1 MVQARK
7 KKPSAEKVLLVR
19 LAEKQSGDEQGV
31 LGERYVFMERIVID
45 GEFLCELLSSI
56 GEWG

>member
-7 KKPSAEKVLLVR
+7 KKPSAEKVPLVR

-31 LGERYVFMERIVID
+31 LGE
-45 GEFLCELLSSI
+45 
-56 GEWG
+56 